1 MTSVPSPAPP
11 LQRSGLAK
19 DASLVALETRA
30 EAAERR
36 ARDAELRVVQ
46 LQEKATFLGEKA
58 DTAEAALKEQSSKLS
73 TVAARIAQAEGR
85 AEVLANQAKVATSA
99 LERAARAEERAAVL
113 GDLQTKLPML
123 IRAVV
128 DSVPVP
134 PWHPSSAPGST
145 FHRGPIK
152 LELEDASRATNDPY
166 YALLDKSPGITQ
178 AVTPPG
184 ITRAVNSGRLRL
196 SPALAP
202 QFCAW
207 EHLPPTPIKLEL
219 EDTSLV
225 TNDPY
230 YALLDRQS
238 LGMAQAVTPREAA
251 KEPQNQPE
259 KTPPVGGQGGF
270 MQRAMGAIAG
280 SQRRNLKN

>member
-73 TVAARIAQAEGR
+73 VVEARIAQAEGR

-113 GDLQTKLPML
+113 GDLQAKLPIL

-128 DSVPVP
+128 DSVSVP

-145 FHRGPIK
+145 FHR
-152 LELEDASRATNDPY
+152 
-166 YALLDKSPGITQ
+166 
-178 AVTPPG
+178 
-184 ITRAVNSGRLRL
+184 
-196 SPALAP
+196 
-202 QFCAW
+202 
-207 EHLPPTPIKLEL
+207 HPIKLEL

>member
-73 TVAARIAQAEGR
+73 RGG
-85 AEVLANQAKVATSA
+85 
-99 LERAARAEERAAVL
+99 AAVL
-113 GDLQTKLPML
+113 GDLQAKLPIL

-128 DSVPVP
+128 DSVSVP

-145 FHRGPIK
+145 FHR
-152 LELEDASRATNDPY
+152 
-166 YALLDKSPGITQ
+166 
-178 AVTPPG
+178 
-184 ITRAVNSGRLRL
+184 
-196 SPALAP
+196 
-202 QFCAW
+202 
-207 EHLPPTPIKLEL
+207 HPIKLEL

>member
-184 ITRAVNSGRLRL
+184 ITRAVT
-196 SPALAP
+196 
-202 QFCAW
+202 
-207 EHLPPTPIKLEL
+207 PPGIT
-219 EDTSLV
+219 
-225 TNDPY
+225 
-230 YALLDRQS
+230 
-238 LGMAQAVTPREAA
+238 QAVTPPESVN
-251 KEPQNQPE
+251 EPQKQPE
-259 KTPPVGGQGGF
+259 KKAPVGGQGGF

-280 SQRRNLKN
+280 SQRRRLQN